1 MIKLKIFYAFFITL
15 FLSIT
20 SSAIAQDL
28 CEECLDNVPQD
39 IKDYVYNMDYMD
51 EVQPLGPSIMQD
63 WKSPSKPPWTIGYAS
78 TYAGNTWR
86 KGAMERLMEVVL
98 PKWRDL
104 GIVDDIVITQ
114 SNLDDSLQIQQ
125 MRQMIDGGEVDAIII
140 CCSNA
145 TALNQT
151 IKYGWDKG
159 IPTFSFTG
167 YVTSPYAVNTSV
179 NYQLVGFYIGAWMA
193 ELIGEKGN
201 VIIMEGIPG
210 YSASDSQNNGMID
223 GLAEFPDINVVGQL
237 AHNWTSQVAQK
248 ELSQWLST
256 HPEKVDGIAVQSSGE
271 TGTLQALLQSGRDPI
286 PPIAL
291 GGELGAL
298 CYWRQNPDY
307 IDEAIYAWPPGD
319 DIEFGFNVMLRTM
332 MGQGPKIQSILVG
345 PATESFDDIATY
357 LDEDCDRNST
367 GWSNP
372 GIENWAG
379 KEYVDYFFARPAD
392 PEAYDPSSH

>member
-1 MIKLKIFYAFFITL
+1 MIKFKYLIVFFISFL
-15 FLSIT
+15 FSF
-20 SSAIAQDL
+20 SSSLIAQEL
-28 CEECLDNVPQD
+28 CEECLENVPED
-39 IKDYVYNMDYMD
+39 MKNYVYNMDFMD
-51 EVQPLGPSIMQD
+51 KDQPIGESVMRN
-63 WKSPSKPPWTIGYAS
+63 WKSPNKPPWTIGYAS

-98 PKWRDL
+98 PKWRSL
-104 GIVDDIVITQ
+104 GMVDEIVITQ

-140 CCSNA
+140 CCSNL

-151 IKYGWDKG
+151 IQYGWDKG
-159 IPTFSFTG
+159 IPTLSFTG
-167 YVTSPYAVNTSV
+167 FTTSPVSINTSV
-179 NYQLVGFYIGAWMA
+179 NYRLVGFYIGAWMA

-201 VIIMEGIPG
+201 VVVMEGIPG
-210 YSASDSQNNGMID
+210 YSASDQQNAGMLEALD
-223 GLAEFPDINVVGQL
+223 LFPDVNVVGQL

-248 ELSQWLST
+248 ELSTWLAT
-256 HPEKVDGIAVQSSGE
+256 NPQKIDGIAVQSSGE

-319 DIEFGFNVMLRTM
+319 EIELGFEVLMRTM
-332 MGQGPKIQSILVG
+332 QGQGPKIQSILVG
-345 PATESFDDIATY
+345 PATESFDDVASY

-367 GWSNP
+367 GWQNP
-372 GIENWAG
+372 GLENWAPRSYI
-379 KEYVDYFFARPAD
+379 EAFFENPSD
-392 PEAYDPSSH
+392 PEDYDISSH

>member
-1 MIKLKIFYAFFITL
+1 MKIIKLLTAIFTVYFVTL
-15 FLSIT
+15 FGN
-20 SSAIAQDL
+20 AYAAEL

-39 IKDYVYNMDYMD
+39 MKDYVYNMDYMD
-51 EVQPLGPSIMQD
+51 KDQPLGPTVMRD

-98 PKWRDL
+98 PKWRAL
-104 GIVDDIVITQ
+104 GMVDDILITQ

-125 MRQMIDGGEVDAIII
+125 MRQMIDGGVVDAIII
-140 CCSNA
+140 CCSNL
-145 TALNQT
+145 TALNKT
-151 IKYGWDKG
+151 IEYGWSKG
-159 IPTFSFTG
+159 IPTLSFTG
-167 YVTSPYAVNTSV
+167 FTTSPVSINTSV
-179 NYQLVGFYIGAWMA
+179 NYRLVGVYIGTWLA

-201 VIIMEGIPG
+201 VIVMDGIPG
-210 YSASDSQNNGMID
+210 YSASDQQSDGMLA
-223 GLAEFPDINVVGQL
+223 GLAMYPDITVVGHL

-248 ELSQWLST
+248 ELSTWMAA
-256 HPEKVDGIAVQSSGE
+256 HPEEIHGIAVQSSGE

-319 DIEFGFNVMLRTM
+319 EIEFGFEVMMRTLQ
-332 MGQGPKIQSILVG
+332 GQGPKIQSILVG
-345 PATESFDDIATY
+345 PATKGFDEIAAV
-357 LDEDCDRNST
+357 LSEDCDRNST
-367 GWSNP
+367 GWDNP
-372 GIENWAG
+372 GIENWAPRS
-379 KEYVDYFFARPAD
+379 YVESFFVNPSD
-392 PEAYDPSSH
+392 PEDYDISSH

>member
-1 MIKLKIFYAFFITL
+1 MIKIKYLSIFFISFL
-15 FLSIT
+15 FSF
-20 SSAIAQDL
+20 SSSLIAQEL
-28 CEECLDNVPQD
+28 CEECLENVPED
-39 IKDYVYNMDYMD
+39 MKNYVYNMDFMD
-51 EVQPLGPSIMQD
+51 KDQPIGESVMRN
-63 WKSPSKPPWTIGYAS
+63 WKSPNKPPWTIGYAS

-98 PKWRDL
+98 PKWRSL
-104 GIVDDIVITQ
+104 GMVDEIVITQ

-140 CCSNA
+140 CCSNL

-151 IKYGWDKG
+151 IQYGWDKG
-159 IPTFSFTG
+159 IPTLSFTG
-167 YVTSPYAVNTSV
+167 FTTSPVSINTSV
-179 NYQLVGFYIGAWMA
+179 NYRLVGFYIGAWMA

-201 VIIMEGIPG
+201 VVVMEGIPG
-210 YSASDSQNNGMID
+210 YSASDQQNAGM
-223 GLAEFPDINVVGQL
+223 LEALELFPDVNVVGQL

-248 ELSQWLST
+248 ELSTWLAT
-256 HPEKVDGIAVQSSGE
+256 NPQKIDGIAVQSSGE

-319 DIEFGFNVMLRTM
+319 EIELGFEVLMRTM
-332 MGQGPKIQSILVG
+332 QGQGPKIQSILVG
-345 PATESFDDIATY
+345 PATESFDDVASY

-367 GWSNP
+367 GWQNP
-372 GIENWAG
+372 GLENWAPRS
-379 KEYVDYFFARPAD
+379 YVEAFFENPSD
-392 PEAYDPSSH
+392 PEDYDISSH

>member
-1 MIKLKIFYAFFITL
+1 MIKFKYLSIFFISFL
-15 FLSIT
+15 FSF
-20 SSAIAQDL
+20 SSSLIAQEL
-28 CEECLDNVPQD
+28 CEECLENVPED
-39 IKDYVYNMDYMD
+39 MRNYVYNMDFMD
-51 EVQPLGPSIMQD
+51 KDQPIGENVMRN
-63 WKSPSKPPWTIGYAS
+63 WKSPNKPPWTIGYAS

-98 PKWRDL
+98 PKWRSL
-104 GIVDDIVITQ
+104 GMVDEIVITQ

-140 CCSNA
+140 CCSNL

-151 IKYGWDKG
+151 IQYGWDKG
-159 IPTFSFTG
+159 IPTLSFTG
-167 YVTSPYAVNTSV
+167 FTTSPVSINTSV
-179 NYQLVGFYIGAWMA
+179 NYRLVGFYIGAWMA

-201 VIIMEGIPG
+201 VVVMEGIPG
-210 YSASDSQNNGMID
+210 YSASDQQNAGM
-223 GLAEFPDINVVGQL
+223 LEALELFPDVNVVGQL

-248 ELSQWLST
+248 ELSTWLAT
-256 HPEKVDGIAVQSSGE
+256 NPQKIDGIAVQSSGE

-319 DIEFGFNVMLRTM
+319 EIELGFEVLMRTM
-332 MGQGPKIQSILVG
+332 QGQGPKIQSILVG
-345 PATESFDDIATY
+345 PATESFDDVASY

-367 GWSNP
+367 GWQNP
-372 GIENWAG
+372 GLENWAPRS
-379 KEYVDYFFARPAD
+379 YVEAFFENPSDLEDYD
-392 PEAYDPSSH
+392 ISSH

>member
-1 MIKLKIFYAFFITL
+1 MNKLKLIFTVFAIYFIGLTGKVV
-15 FLSIT
+15 
-20 SSAIAQDL
+20 AQEL
-28 CEECLDNVPQD
+28 CEECLENVPED
-39 IKDYVYNMDYMD
+39 MRDYVYNMDFMD
-51 EVQPLGPSIMQD
+51 KDQPIGESAMRN
-63 WKSPSKPPWTIGYAS
+63 WKSPRKPPWTIGYAS

-98 PKWRDL
+98 PKWRSL
-104 GIVDDIVITQ
+104 GMVDDIVITQ

-140 CCSNA
+140 CCSNL

-151 IKYGWDKG
+151 IQYGWDKG
-159 IPTFSFTG
+159 IPTLSFTG
-167 YVTSPYAVNTSV
+167 FTTSPVSINTSV
-179 NYQLVGFYIGAWMA
+179 NYRLVGFYIGAWMA

-201 VIIMEGIPG
+201 VIVMDGIPG
-210 YSASDSQNNGMID
+210 YSASDQQSNGMFEA
-223 GLAEFPDINVVGQL
+223 LALYPDVEVVGHL

-248 ELSQWLST
+248 ELSTWLST
-256 HPEKVDGIAVQSSGE
+256 HPEEIHGIAVQSSGE

-319 DIEFGFNVMLRTM
+319 EIEFGFEVLMRTM
-332 MGQGPKIQSILVG
+332 QGQGPKIQSILVG
-345 PATESFDDIATY
+345 PATESFDDVASY

-367 GWSNP
+367 GWQNP
-372 GIENWAG
+372 GLDNWAPRS
-379 KEYVDYFFARPAD
+379 YVETFFERPAD
-392 PEAYDPSSH
+392 PEDYDPSTH

>member
-15 FLSIT
+15 FLSMT
-20 SSAIAQDL
+20 SSAIAQEL

-256 HPEKVDGIAVQSSGE
+256 HPEQVDGIAVQSSGE

-345 PATESFDDIATY
+345 PATESFDDISSY

-372 GIENWAG
+372 GIDNWAG

>member
-1 MIKLKIFYAFFITL
+1 MTKLKIIYSFIITL
-15 FLSIT
+15 FIGMT

-125 MRQMIDGGEVDAIII
+125 MRQMIDGGDVDAIII

-167 YVTSPYAVNTSV
+167 YVTSPYAINTSV

-256 HPEKVDGIAVQSSGE
+256 HPEQVDGIAVQSSGE

-345 PATESFDDIATY
+345 PATKSFDDIAAV
-357 LDEDCDRNST
+357 LNEDCDRNST
-367 GWSNP
+367 GWDNP
-372 GIENWAG
+372 GIDSWAPRS
-379 KEYVDYFFARPAD
+379 YVETFFDNPSD
-392 PEAYDPSSH
+392 PEKYDPKSH